1 MNKIDTE
8 NIIVAEYNGRQRV
21 FNVCT
26 LSWAIQNNREFAEK
40 GVEGGFII
48 IGAFGSYDEAE
59 AACEEMQHTQDRYE
73 DEFGFGYDRDDEGDE
88 LYEY

>member
-1 MNKIDTE
+1 MDKIDTE
-8 NIIVAEYNGRQRV
+8 NIIVAEYNGRQRA

-40 GVEGGFII
+40 GIEGGFLI

-59 AACEEMQHTQDRYE
+59 QACEEMQHMQDRYE
-73 DEFGFGYDRDDEGDE
+73 EEFGYNLGIDEEDD

>member
-8 NIIVAEYNGRQRV
+8 NIVVAEYNGKQRV

-40 GVEGGFII
+40 GIKSDFLI
-48 IGAFGSYDEAE
+48 FGVFTSYDEAE
-59 AACEEMQHTQDRYE
+59 QACEEMQHLQDLYE
-73 DEFGFGYDRDDEGDE
+73 EEFGFGYGEEDD